1 MEPFYNHTLTVSN
14 QVPNLNQYLRIMWG
28 IEDLLDDVS
37 SGGTNY
43 GDIEPGLRAAFEAG
57 KQALRKW
64 KDEMEKNEI
73 YFTVHMLD
81 PRIKFRLIREQYG
94 DGVNAIIDDVKHTD
108 VKAWCKKHYPPTT
121 RPIEPQ
127 VNQEKPDRVSIHEWA
142 LLQRVREA
150 DAVAAPQIEFG
161 DSWDRYFTEDR
172 VRSYEC
178 VSANEFN
185 YPDPPR
191 TARDLLA
198 IPSAELE
205 VERLFSDQAE
215 LDTIGGRRMA
225 MDADTNY
232 EDNRKKMAIAEAQLA
247 QHQSE

>member
-1 MEPFYNHTLTVSN
+1 
-14 QVPNLNQYLRIMWG
+14 MWG

-43 GDIEPGLRAAFEAG
+43 GDIEPGLRAAFEAS

-73 YFTVHMLD
+73 YFAVHMLD
-81 PRIKFRLIREQYG
+81 LRIKFRLIREQYG
-94 DGVNAIIDDVKHTD
+94 DGDDAIIGD
-108 VKAWCKKHYPPTT
+108 VKAWCKKRYPPTT

-127 VNQEKPDRVSIHEWA
+127 VNQEKPDRVHEWA

-150 DAVAAPQIEFG
+150 DAIAAPQIEFE

-178 VSANEFN
+178 D
-185 YPDPPR
+185 DPG
-191 TARDLLA
+191 
-198 IPSAELE
+198 S
-205 VERLFSDQAE
+205 Q
-215 LDTIGGRRMA
+215 
-225 MDADTNY
+225 
-232 EDNRKKMAIAEAQLA
+232 
-247 QHQSE
+247 